1 MRKAIK
7 WMAMLAGLGL
17 LLAAAGASWM
27 IAMPG
32 AAVPAPARVDA
43 AEEARL
49 QAQLL
54 RHVSAIAGER
64 NWRRPE
70 ALEAAAMYIE
80 GQLKTMGY
88 RIIRQE
94 VPSKTGPVRNIEARL
109 GGEPGQGG
117 KGVVVIGAHYDS
129 AQNTPAANDNGSG
142 VAVLLELARGFA
154 GQRAA
159 PGFAG
164 VNLVF
169 FVNEEPP
176 HFKTSM
182 MGSWVYAAELEA
194 RKQKVAAMY
203 ALETMGAYYDAS
215 GSQHYPLPGFTL
227 AYPDQGNFLA
237 FVSDIGAR
245 DQVREAVG
253 AFRASARLPSEG
265 VAAPALL
272 QGIDWSDH
280 WSFRQHGFPGMMVT
294 DTALFRYA
302 HYHMPED
309 TPEKIDYLRLAKAT
323 LGLHEMFSGLY
334 LQTGQRD
341 AKS

>member
-1 MRKAIK
+1 MGKAIR
-7 WMAMLAGLGL
+7 WCVALAGMS
-17 LLAAAGASWM
+17 LALVAAGGAWM

-32 AAVPAPARVDA
+32 VAVPAPARVDA
-43 AEEARL
+43 ADEARL

-80 GQLKTMGY
+80 GQLKAMGY

-94 VPSKTGPVRNIEARL
+94 VPSKSGPVRNIEVRL
-109 GGEPGQGG
+109 EGAPGQAG

-142 VAVLLELARGFA
+142 VAVLLELARDFSGR
-154 GQRAA
+154 RAA
-159 PGFAG
+159 PGFGG

-194 RKQKVAAMY
+194 RKQQVAAMY
-203 ALETMGAYYDAS
+203 SLETMGAYYDAA
-215 GSQHYPLPGFTL
+215 GSQHYPLPGFAL
-227 AYPDQGNFLA
+227 VYPDQGNFLG
-237 FVSDIGAR
+237 FISDSGAR
-245 DQVREAVG
+245 AAVREAVG
-253 AFRASARLPSEG
+253 AFRTTARLPSEG

-280 WSFRQHGFPGMMVT
+280 WSFRQHGFPGVMVT
-294 DTALFRYA
+294 DTALFRYP

-309 TPEKIDYLRLAKAT
+309 TPDRIDYRRLAKAT
-323 LGLHEMFSGLY
+323 LGLRDMFSSLY
-334 LQTGQRD
+334 LEAGQGK
-341 AKS
+341 AKP